1 MSNILNRNMNRLNY
15 MVANIKLA
23 ALHLDLISATC
34 LTLFLTPSPLFAI
47 CYTLWSFTWSSSS
60 FKCFARTCCRNGPQP
75 NTDDRCKND
84 LISIQTGR
92 TCSRNFLASIWISSC
107 LRRRAARLKCALA
120 GFFEEQP
127 ILQHFTTILILQ
139 LPKTVDSKLQLTLSN
154 SGSNK
159 LLPLIPL
166 KGSLSICTFCTS
178 LSDADTRL
186 VVFQQLCT
194 CRSFLPVAFPLR
206 KALQQGAAAQG
217 GFGAPRVIVVL
228 SRPFVDS
235 RLILCSLGLA
245 TLRLIGWSIGPRRL
259 AFEAFELAL
268 VAMFSFVRVFN

>member
-1 MSNILNRNMNRLNY
+1 MNRLNY

-47 CYTLWSFTWSSSS
+47 CYTLWSFTWFSSS

-92 TCSRNFLASIWISSC
+92 TCSRSFLASIWISSC

-159 LLPLIPL
+159 LFPLIPL

-194 CRSFLPVAFPLR
+194 CRSFLPIAFPLR

-217 GFGAPRVIVVL
+217 GFGAPRVIIVL

>member
-1 MSNILNRNMNRLNY
+1 MNRLNY
-15 MVANIKLA
+15 MMANIKLA

-47 CYTLWSFTWSSSS
+47 CYTLWSFTWFSSS

-92 TCSRNFLASIWISSC
+92 TCSLSFLASIWNAAWEEERPDLNVHWLDSLRSNQSC
-107 LRRRAARLKCALA
+107 NTLQPSWFYNYQRLW
-120 GFFEEQP
+120 
-127 ILQHFTTILILQ
+127 
-139 LPKTVDSKLQLTLSN
+139 TLNCN
-154 SGSNK
+154 SCSNK
-159 LLPLIPL
+159 LFPLIPL

-217 GFGAPRVIVVL
+217 GFGAPRVIIVL

-268 VAMFSFVRVFN
+268 VARGDVELCSCFN

>member
-1 MSNILNRNMNRLNY
+1 MNRLNY
-15 MVANIKLA
+15 MMANIKLA

-47 CYTLWSFTWSSSS
+47 CYTLWSFNWFSSS

-92 TCSRNFLASIWISSC
+92 TCSRNFLASIWNAAWEEERPDLNVHWLDSLRSNQSC
-107 LRRRAARLKCALA
+107 NTL
-120 GFFEEQP
+120 QP
-127 ILQHFTTILILQ
+127 SWFYNY

-194 CRSFLPVAFPLR
+194 CRSFLLVAFPLR
-206 KALQQGAAAQG
+206 KALQQGAGAQG
-217 GFGAPRVIVVL
+217 GFGAPRVIIVL

>member
-1 MSNILNRNMNRLNY
+1 MFSQLSCI
-15 MVANIKLA
+15 
-23 ALHLDLISATC
+23 HLE
-34 LTLFLTPSPLFAI
+34 
-47 CYTLWSFTWSSSS
+47 
-60 FKCFARTCCRNGPQP
+60 R
-75 NTDDRCKND
+75 
-84 LISIQTGR
+84 
-92 TCSRNFLASIWISSC
+92 C

-139 LPKTVDSKLQLTLSN
+139 LPNTVDSKLQLTLSN

-159 LLPLIPL
+159 LFPLIPL

-194 CRSFLPVAFPLR
+194 CRSFLPVAFPPR

-217 GFGAPRVIVVL
+217 GFGAPRVIIVL

-245 TLRLIGWSIGPRRL
+245 TLRLIG
-259 AFEAFELAL
+259 
-268 VAMFSFVRVFN
+268 